1 MAKEIKNRQVIAP
14 IAQKFR
20 EKLKK
25 ETPKKKRKRKKPSK
39 WSLQNHNQSPL
50 DSLPLK
56 SGTGL

>member
-25 ETPKKKRKRKKPSK
+25 EKSQKRRKRKKPSK
-39 WSLQNHNQSPL
+39 
-50 DSLPLK
+50 
-56 SGTGL
+56 